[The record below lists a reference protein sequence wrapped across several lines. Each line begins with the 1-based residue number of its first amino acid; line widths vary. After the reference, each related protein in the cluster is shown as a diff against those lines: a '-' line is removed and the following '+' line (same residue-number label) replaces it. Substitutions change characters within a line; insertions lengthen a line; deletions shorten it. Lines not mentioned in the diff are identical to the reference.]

1 MMNNPVPPEAFLESG
16 REISRRGK
24 KFFRHRNRDREI
36 EAFNDIFGT
45 VPSICS
51 LLWTMVDPLNT
62 ISSKSRIFHLLWA
75 LLLMNDY
82 STEVINASYVGVD
95 VDTFRK
101 WTHLWISAI
110 SHLSTNVIK
119 WENRFLGN
127 WFYWTFSVDGIHCP
141 IQEPSPFWKGWCS
154 HKFKGAGLA
163 YEVCVGVSS
172 GYIVWV
178 RGPFPA
184 GR

>member
-1 MMNNPVPPEAFLESG
+1 
-16 REISRRGK
+16 
-24 KFFRHRNRDREI
+24 
-36 EAFNDIFGT
+36 
-45 VPSICS
+45 
-51 LLWTMVDPLNT
+51 MVDPLNT
-62 ISSKSRIFHLLWA
+62 ISRKSRIFHLLWA

-95 VDTFRK
+95 MYTFRK

-110 SHLSTNVIK
+110 SQLSTNVIK

-127 WFYWTFSVDGIHCP
+127 WFYWTFSVDGIHCR

-154 HKFKGAGLA
+154 HKFSKGAGLS
-163 YEVCVGVSS
+163 YKVCVGVSL

-178 RGPFPA
+178 RGPFPE
-184 GR
+184 GRWSGDLKIFDRELIANVVQGHEKGAADRGYRGRTPS